1 MGLLLIQNLVKRF
14 GGLCATD
21 DFNLDIEEGEVHAL
35 IGPNGA
41 GKTTL
46 INQLTGILM
55 PDSGRVEFDGQDV
68 TYMPAYKRA
77 LAGMARSYQITA
89 VFTELTVLEN
99 VGLAVQATQGHS
111 FRFWRPLLQ
120 DPSLVGPASALIGQV
135 GLHDFAN
142 TCVSELAHG
151 ARRQLE
157 LAMTLASSPKLLLLD
172 EPMAGVSK
180 HDSYEMLALLSRL
193 KGRYTMVLIEHDMD
207 VVFALADRITVVV
220 SGHAIET
227 GTPDQIRS
235 SEAVRAAY
243 LGGEEEFT
251 L

>member
-1 MGLLLIQNLVKRF
+1 MGLLVIQNLVKRF

-21 DFNLDIEEGEVHAL
+21 DFSLDVQEGEVHAL

-55 PDSGRVEFDGQDV
+55 PDSGRVEFNGEDV
-68 TYMPAYKRA
+68 TYMPTHRRA

-89 VFTELTVLEN
+89 VFLELTVLEN
-99 VGLAVQATQGHS
+99 VSLAVQATQGHS
-111 FRFWRPLLQ
+111 FRFWRPILR
-120 DPSLVGPASALIGQV
+120 DHSLVEPALALIDQV

-142 TCVSELAHG
+142 ARVSELAHG

-157 LAMTLASSPKLLLLD
+157 LGMTLASSPRLLLLD
-172 EPMAGVSK
+172 EPMAGMSK
-180 HDSYEMLALLSRL
+180 HDSLEMLALLGQL
-193 KGRYTMVLIEHDMD
+193 KGKYTIVLIEHDMD
-207 VVFALADRITVVV
+207 AVFALADRVTVMVA
-220 SGHAIET
+220 GHVIET

-235 SEAVRAAY
+235 SESVRAAY